1 MMEGTELVHDR
12 MAGHIRIDPRHHVIL
27 SEIFQSETRGA
38 ANARRGDHAR
48 DTVALATAQWG
59 RKEASGSGSGGRS
72 CCSV

>member
-48 DTVALATAQWG
+48 DTVALATAQ
-59 RKEASGSGSGGRS
+59 
-72 CCSV
+72 